1 MRFHCLDIA
10 AISAV
15 LSEPANAD
23 RKVMLLDGDHV
34 ELLTQA
40 ELDAKAKALAA
51 QAKALAAQATPPPIS
66 ELRLADIWRDADRP
80 RQDRA
85 ARRERKYT
93 RTK

>member
-1 MRFHCLDIA
+1 MKFSLHIIA
-10 AISAV
+10 
-15 LSEPANAD
+15 
-23 RKVMLLDGDHV
+23 MLYEAQQQQASQERSIILIGGNHV

-40 ELDAKAKALAA
+40 ELDAKVQALAA
-51 QAKALAAQATPPPIS
+51 PVTPPPIP
-66 ELRLADIWRDADRP
+66 ELRLADIWRDTDMP